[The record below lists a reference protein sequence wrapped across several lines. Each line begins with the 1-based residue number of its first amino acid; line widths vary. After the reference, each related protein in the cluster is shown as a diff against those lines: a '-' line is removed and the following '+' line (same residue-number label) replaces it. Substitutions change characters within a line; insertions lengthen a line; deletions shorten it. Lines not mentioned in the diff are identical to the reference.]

1 MKDDLETSCM
11 NELFGRR
18 EPMKAQVYVKSDD
31 TNTSILVAR
40 GNTVYFKDV
49 LDVPEITG
57 IQRGVSFVKHELD
70 TDTTEI
76 YPDKLDVNEV
86 LKDVYI
92 NYCKVGAV
100 AGIAPNDKMLKL
112 CETEL
117 NIHNRWNLMKGNQR

>member
-11 NELFGRR
+11 NELFGSYK
-18 EPMKAQVYVKSDD
+18 PTKAQVYVKSDD

-70 TDTTEI
+70 TDITEI

-100 AGIAPNDKMLKL
+100 AGIEPNDKMLKL